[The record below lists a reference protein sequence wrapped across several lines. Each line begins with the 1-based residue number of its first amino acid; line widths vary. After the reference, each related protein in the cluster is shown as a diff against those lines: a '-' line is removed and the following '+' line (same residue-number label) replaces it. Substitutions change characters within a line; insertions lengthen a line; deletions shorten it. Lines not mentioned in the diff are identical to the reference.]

1 MSQTYEYVIATEI
14 PAGKVHAGALS
25 DAVKASASITK
36 TLQGVTVDAGKCY
49 VAFADA
55 LDASEKA
62 ALDAIVA
69 AHPGYGFDIIY
80 HTSSTILPTEA
91 EVTADADWDLI
102 GEVFTNP
109 EFFLKS
115 NLAGGKGRIVCQVK
129 SVGAGAQLRLI
140 ESNGD
145 DVVVATYNVPDS
157 SGAWVAA
164 KFFTTVASRA
174 GDQRYRL
181 EGRRNGATSLAV
193 RAASI
198 SLLEFKMVQ
207 GQA

>member
-1 MSQTYEYVIATEI
+1 MSEIYEYTIATAF
-14 PAGKVHAGALS
+14 PAGKVHGDSLTAAIKGS
-25 DAVKASASITK
+25 SSITK
-36 TLQGVTVDAGKCY
+36 TLDGLRTDSGKCY
-49 VAFADA
+49 VTFSAA
-55 LDASEKA
+55 LDAAEKA

-91 EVTADADWDLI
+91 EVTADADWDLV

-109 EFFLKS
+109 SFFLGA
-115 NLAGGKGRIVCQVK
+115 NLAGGKGRVVCQVK
-129 SVGAGAQLRLI
+129 SAGAGAQLRLV

-145 DVVVATYNVPDS
+145 DVVVATYDIPDS

-164 KFFTTVASRA
+164 KFFTTVASRS

-198 SLLEFKMVQ
+198 SLLEFRMVQ